1 MSRRDYA
8 FIKADCGA
16 VLRAKLGKDLDKM
29 KLLGFAVAVLAHLPF
44 FVYLSEMYWVEKQ
57 AVLRSLCALLAA
69 SLFLVDALREQQT
82 TQKVCIDFSVW
93 LGLSVFSALLSLLIH
108 PSFWALAFAFFLRGL
123 LWRLDISF
131 WLVPVVLGLFVC
143 PWDYILGPLIDGY
156 LCESTAYVADFVVNR
171 AGLNTQISFLSAHTI
186 EGDGFSLS
194 VVPACAGVQTFVALQ
209 TLSLV
214 LSVVLYSR
222 KLERIVFFLL
232 FVFFGGFIG
241 NTLRIIASCYC
252 AYWFS
257 DNVDYWNI
265 AHDSLGILTYVFVI
279 LAAVLCEKFYFR
291 IWSRTRQDDL

>member
-1 MSRRDYA
+1 M
-8 FIKADCGA
+8 KADRGA
-16 VLRAKLGKDLDKM
+16 ILRAKLGKDLNKL
-29 KLLGFAVAVLAHLPF
+29 KLLGFVVAVLAHLPF
-44 FVYLSEMYWVEKQ
+44 FVYLSELYGVEKQ
-57 AVLRSLCALLAA
+57 AVLRSLCALFAA
-69 SLFLVDALREQQT
+69 TLFFIDALRDEDT
-82 TQKVCIDFSVW
+82 KKKVTIDFSVW
-93 LGLSVFSALLSLLIH
+93 LGLSLLSALLSISIH
-108 PSFWALAFAFFLRGL
+108 PSFWALAFAFLLRAL
-123 LWRLDISF
+123 LWRFDISF

-143 PWDYILGPLIDGY
+143 PWDYILGPLIDGF
-156 LCESTAYVADFVVNR
+156 LCESTAYIADFVVNR
-171 AGLNTQISFLSAHTI
+171 AGLNTQISFLSAHVI
-186 EGDGFSLS
+186 EGEGFTLS

-222 KLERIVFFLL
+222 QLERIVFFLV

-279 LAAVLCEKFYFR
+279 LAAVLCERFYFKMR
-291 IWSRTRQDDL
+291 SRTRQDDL